1 MMDPV
6 LHPRIIE
13 NKDWATALFVLS
25 LILIALTK
33 SVFENRFNDFTKL
46 IYSDKYIK
54 MYRDSS
60 HLMSGFTIALFVV
73 QIISFSFFLQL
84 FLSYYGRASKSDWM
98 LFIQLFTFIT
108 YFILA
113 KFLIEKIIATA
124 FKIEEF
130 MEQFN
135 LKKVTY
141 RTYIG
146 LIILPI
152 DLILYYFDTFSKNI
166 FLPIFTIALIINI
179 FTYLL
184 TIKNYQSL
192 IMGKLFYFILYL
204 CALEIAPYYFMYYW
218 FTKGSA

>member
-46 IYSDKYIK
+46 IYSDRYIK

-218 FTKGSA
+218 FTKGNT

>member
-192 IMGKLFYFILYL
+192 IMGKLF
-204 CALEIAPYYFMYYW
+204 
-218 FTKGSA
+218 

>member
-204 CALEIAPYYFMYYW
+204 CTLEIAPYYFMYYW

>member
-192 IMGKLFYFILYL
+192 IMGKLFYFILYVI
-204 CALEIAPYYFMYYW
+204 IANS
-218 FTKGSA
+218 KHGGLR

>member
-1 MMDPV
+1 LAMMDPV

-33 SVFENRFNDFTKL
+33 SVFKNRFNDFTKL

-152 DLILYYFDTFSKNI
+152 KN
-166 FLPIFTIALIINI
+166 LAK
-179 FTYLL
+179 
-184 TIKNYQSL
+184 IK
-192 IMGKLFYFILYL
+192 
-204 CALEIAPYYFMYYW
+204 
-218 FTKGSA
+218 

>member
-1 MMDPV
+1 MDPV

-204 CALEIAPYYFMYYW
+204 CTLEIAPYYFMYYW
-218 FTKGSA
+218 FTKGNT

>member
-1 MMDPV
+1 MMDPI

-13 NKDWATALFVLS
+13 NKDWATGLFILS
-25 LILIALTK
+25 LLLIALTK

-54 MYRDSS
+54 LYRDSS
-60 HLMSGFTIALFVV
+60 HLMSGFTLALFVV
-73 QIISFSFFLQL
+73 QIISITFFLQL

-113 KFLIEKIIATA
+113 KFLLEKIIATA

-152 DLILYYFDTFSKNI
+152 DLILYYFDVFSKNI
-166 FLPIFTIALIINI
+166 FLPIFVIALIINL

-192 IMGKLFYFILYL
+192 IMSKLFYFILYL

-218 FTKGSA
+218 FTKGNT

>member
-73 QIISFSFFLQL
+73 LNH
-84 FLSYYGRASKSDWM
+84 
-98 LFIQLFTFIT
+98 
-108 YFILA
+108 FIL
-113 KFLIEKIIATA
+113 FFSATIFELLWSC
-124 FKIEEF
+124 FKI
-130 MEQFN
+130 
-135 LKKVTY
+135 
-141 RTYIG
+141 G
-146 LIILPI
+146 LDAVHPII
-152 DLILYYFDTFSKNI
+152 YF
-166 FLPIFTIALIINI
+166 
-179 FTYLL
+179 YH
-184 TIKNYQSL
+184 
-192 IMGKLFYFILYL
+192 LFYF
-204 CALEIAPYYFMYYW
+204 
-218 FTKGSA
+218 G

>member
-98 LFIQLFTFIT
+98 LFIQLFTSIT

-218 FTKGSA
+218 FTKGNT

>member
-73 QIISFSFFLQL
+73 QIISFAFFLQL

-108 YFILA
+108 YFVLA

-218 FTKGSA
+218 FTKGNT

>member
-25 LILIALTK
+25 LILIALIK

-84 FLSYYGRASKSDWM
+84 F
-98 LFIQLFTFIT
+98 F
-108 YFILA
+108 
-113 KFLIEKIIATA
+113 
-124 FKIEEF
+124 
-130 MEQFN
+130 
-135 LKKVTY
+135 
-141 RTYIG
+141 
-146 LIILPI
+146 
-152 DLILYYFDTFSKNI
+152 
-166 FLPIFTIALIINI
+166 
-179 FTYLL
+179 
-184 TIKNYQSL
+184 
-192 IMGKLFYFILYL
+192 
-204 CALEIAPYYFMYYW
+204 
-218 FTKGSA
+218 